1 MKQEHAD
8 MFLLKE
14 KKCSLTGKTSFEGV
28 RCCLLAVIMLVV
40 VGGCMVWS
48 SPAFAR
54 AFILPPAR
62 ISGPFD
68 FGNQTVVLDHEPL
81 RFSHRMYR
89 SPDGQRVAYFA
100 DQGVNRSLT
109 KAAAIL
115 VDNPSGSGIFF
126 YVVGATRT
134 DGNIKYSAPVFLGD
148 RIRVEMVS
156 VGEKTITV
164 HYLEHAASAPL
175 AAPPTEPVTVSYAFQ
190 KNGNLRVVP

>member
-1 MKQEHAD
+1 MKQEYAD
-8 MFLLKE
+8 MLLLEGRKRFFTE
-14 KKCSLTGKTSFEGV
+14 KISLAGV
-28 RCCLLAVIMLVV
+28 RCFLLTVVMLVV
-40 VGGCMVWS
+40 VGGCMLWS
-48 SPAFAR
+48 SPSFAR

-68 FGNQTVVLDHEPL
+68 FGNQTIVLDHEPL

-126 YVVGATRT
+126 YLVGATRT

-148 RIRVEMVS
+148 RIRVETVS
-156 VGEKTITV
+156 VGEKTVTV
-164 HYLEHAASAPL
+164 HYLEHAATAPL
-175 AAPPTEPVTVSYAFQ
+175 AAPPTELMTMSYTFQ
-190 KNGNLRVVP
+190 KNGNLRQAP